1 MRRTRKLVQPPSG
14 GRSETP
20 EPGLGNEIEVFIK
33 IGLRSRA
40 TAPGPTCSASGSLIR
55 ARHRVRRGGVPS
67 RWDGPGSS
75 SIRLL
80 AEGKRLRSRENGSEM
95 VFIKQR
101 ARTASVKTSGSA
113 VPPAGRAYR
122 SLIWARGW
130 VRRGGNLFM
139 NIWLC
144 SRATAPGPTCS
155 ASGSLIRARHRVR
168 RGGVPP
174 IGRAY
179 RSLLSTASDGTD
191 SEAPSQWDGPGSSSN
206 RLLAE
211 GKRLRSRE
219 MEVKWSL

>member
-20 EPGLGNEIEVFIK
+20 EPGNGNEIEVFIK
-33 IGLRSRA
+33 IGLR
-40 TAPGPTCSASGSLIR
+40 
-55 ARHRVRRGGVPS
+55 
-67 RWDGPGSS
+67 
-75 SIRLL
+75 
-80 AEGKRLRSRENGSEM
+80 
-95 VFIKQR
+95 
-101 ARTASVKTSGSA
+101 
-113 VPPAGRAYR
+113 
-122 SLIWARGW
+122 
-130 VRRGGNLFM
+130 
-139 NIWLC
+139 

-191 SEAPSQWDGPGSSSN
+191 PEAPSRWDGPGSSSI

-219 MEVKWSL
+219 NGIGVIIKIGLTGPFSQPRPPWRITQARTISSPQLSDPFLRQVPFMPIYLNLFCNHPSQTALYIIYAF